1 METRAQF
8 SGNAPVSET
17 PDPIP
22 CPFPS
27 RRPPLES
34 APLSSCSWPIGRD
47 CNLGLCFL
55 ERSLSPPAF
64 EMTGCTLQQQT
75 PWREDP
81 ESLTP
86 RKGAPTQGSVVLLWP
101 HLGCGCPLK
110 LGNWQQPG
118 PETSRRWRSAVL
130 TDLPPPPPKKE
141 SLCKN
146 TLSGFD
152 VRLPRDITSNE
163 RGERQ
168 AE

>member
-1 METRAQF
+1 M
-8 SGNAPVSET
+8 
-17 PDPIP
+17 
-22 CPFPS
+22 
-27 RRPPLES
+27 
-34 APLSSCSWPIGRD
+34 
-47 CNLGLCFL
+47 GLCFL
-55 ERSLSPPAF
+55 EWSLSPPAF
-64 EMTGCTLQQQT
+64 EMTGYTLQQQT

-86 RKGAPTQGSVVLLWP
+86 RKEAPTQGSVVLLWP

-110 LGNWQQPG
+110 LGNWQQPS

-130 TDLPPPPPKKE
+130 TDLPSPPQEKG
-141 SLCKN
+141 SLCEN

-163 RGERQ
+163 RGERR